1 MNASFLTF
9 LLFAASLALLRWK
22 PESKSTTGLRMVC
35 WFALGFLAIVAL
47 LASLF
52 TVWWPPAQ
60 GWAVVWSAGAVGVL
74 ALVAVSGSR
83 PTDWLN

>member
-9 LLFAASLALLRWK
+9 FLFAASMALLRWK
-22 PESKSTTGLRMVC
+22 PASKATTGLRMVS

-60 GWAVVWSAGAVGVL
+60 TWAVIWSAGAVAVL
-74 ALVAVSGSR
+74 AMVAVSGSS